1 MYHAGHL
8 SVNLKI
14 AKGQLILTP
23 KNIHDF
29 TSWVLPSPPLP
40 SPPRS
45 VHDLRREKERL
56 LEVFSSFTSVFLSVI
71 RTFVL
76 IFHSHICSFV
86 FTPSGT
92 VVSSSVTVD
101 QADFTRSVTLV
112 AATHRPWLIFL
123 QVGSTSKQKTQCER
137 TTHPPPL

>member
-40 SPPRS
+40 SPPFPSPPLPLVILIAIQAPSAEARAARGTGASALGTRS
-45 VHDLRREKERL
+45 REGKGGTARSL
-56 LEVFSSFTSVFLSVI
+56 LQFHLFVFLSVI

-76 IFHSHICSFV
+76 IFHSRICSFRLRV
-86 FTPSGT
+86 LSFHR
-92 VVSSSVTVD
+92 
-101 QADFTRSVTLV
+101 RSRSIKRIL
-112 AATHRPWLIFL
+112 HGR
-123 QVGSTSKQKTQCER
+123 
-137 TTHPPPL
+137 